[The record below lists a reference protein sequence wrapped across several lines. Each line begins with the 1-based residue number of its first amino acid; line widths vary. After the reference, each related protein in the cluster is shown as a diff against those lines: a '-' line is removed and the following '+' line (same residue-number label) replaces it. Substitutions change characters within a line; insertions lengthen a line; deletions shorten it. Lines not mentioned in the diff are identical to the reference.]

1 MKNYQKGFITPL
13 VWGIVALLAVGLG
26 SYIYIN
32 QSSNTPVAT
41 TSYSSVNTQATS
53 STQNQ
58 PSTLNSNNLTDAQF
72 IAAGSD
78 DPQAKV
84 VARGDINGDGYEDAI
99 VQEVHCGASC
109 SIGLQ
114 VVFNDH
120 NSSAKLF
127 HSTKYETFEPA
138 YMSSSAAK
146 SEITNISIKNGIISL
161 TGMGLACTTP
171 GTEEACT
178 QEKWNVVRTVT
189 YKFNGTDIVQL
200 SVVSLTQNLPSSSEN
215 ILTDGYSLNY
225 DYQINPNGSNGKP
238 IDDYLFKTKGQKII
252 IPTNISAVFDGNI
265 RQNLTGGTL
274 KGESLSSHFFLSNPV
289 EPSTVFFSTDNQ
301 EWTDTSCKITSSIYK
316 YNIDTQT
323 LSKMFS
329 QSESG
334 PAYSC
339 RGLRT
344 IGVQGRNLL
353 LYKTSTDNSP
363 GPCFDPLIDFNK
375 QFDSL
380 LSLNID
386 NPNSGVVSYTPSAN
400 VIDIESKKEKDCV
413 ANLANI

>member
-1 MKNYQKGFITPL
+1 MKNYKKGFIIPL
-13 VWGIVALLAVGLG
+13 VWGIVALLAIGLG
-26 SYIYIN
+26 SYIFIN
-32 QSSNTPVAT
+32 QQAKAPTTNQVENNVAT
-41 TSYSSVNTQATS
+41 TSDSSVNSQAIS

-58 PSTLNSNNLTDAQF
+58 PLNLNPTSLTDAQF

-161 TGMGLACTTP
+161 TGMGLACTPP

-200 SVVSLTQNLPSSSEN
+200 SVKSLTQNQNSSNSDKTKASLPVFNIYINKVSSQSN
-215 ILTDGYSLNY
+215 ADFQFYPGNTVTI
-225 DYQINPNGSNGKP
+225 NGSGFFVCTNANNCELEIEMGNTP
-238 IDDYLFKTKGQKII
+238 TLLSKTIISLTPSNTISSNKII
-252 IPTNISAVFDGNI
+252 FTAPQLNQGTYYLAVH
-265 RQNLTGGTL
+265 NLATGD
-274 KGESLSSHFFLSNPV
+274 LSNAVPI
-289 EPSTVFFSTDNQ
+289 TVASNQ
-301 EWTDTSCKITSSIYK
+301 
-316 YNIDTQT
+316 N
-323 LSKMFS
+323 
-329 QSESG
+329 
-334 PAYSC
+334 
-339 RGLRT
+339 
-344 IGVQGRNLL
+344 
-353 LYKTSTDNSP
+353 
-363 GPCFDPLIDFNK
+363 
-375 QFDSL
+375 
-380 LSLNID
+380 
-386 NPNSGVVSYTPSAN
+386 
-400 VIDIESKKEKDCV
+400 
-413 ANLANI
+413 